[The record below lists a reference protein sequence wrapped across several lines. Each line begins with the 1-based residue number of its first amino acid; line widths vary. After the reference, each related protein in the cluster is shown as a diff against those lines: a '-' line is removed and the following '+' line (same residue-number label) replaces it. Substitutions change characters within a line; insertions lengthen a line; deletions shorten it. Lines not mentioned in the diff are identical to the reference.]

1 MAPQLDWQCATIYIW
16 GCYQADWRIA
26 IILVRDNNM
35 AEYRERMVVSGM
47 VQGVGFR
54 YFACRLAQE
63 YPVTG
68 YVANLPNGD
77 VEIVAEGTKEAVR
90 SFLLKAGR
98 GPGYAHV
105 RSVKSFVEEAKGN
118 FKVFGV
124 GY

>member
-1 MAPQLDWQCATIYIW
+1 
-16 GCYQADWRIA
+16 
-26 IILVRDNNM
+26 M

-77 VEIVAEGTKEAVR
+77 VEIVAEGTKEAVK

-98 GPGYAHV
+98 GPGYGHV
-105 RSVKSFVEEAKGN
+105 RSVKSFVEDAQGN